1 MRAEPPPGV
10 RRSLAHPVVHR
21 IAERLRGR
29 EAVSLADESG
39 ARRAAVALI
48 LRVNAEEAPELL
60 LIQRATYEG
69 DPWSGQVGL
78 PGGRQEPGDTSL
90 EATAVRETCEETGI
104 DLACDGWLIGRLDDL
119 KPGTVTLPRLII
131 TPFVFVLGGEVTIV
145 LSPEL
150 AEAFWVPLAALQEP
164 AASQEV
170 VLELPSGPRRVT
182 GFRHAGYTIWGLTE
196 RILRQ
201 LLALSGPA

>member
-1 MRAEPPPGV
+1 VVDRPP
-10 RRSLAHPVVHR
+10 R
-21 IAERLRGR
+21 
-29 EAVSLADESG
+29 
-39 ARRAAVALI
+39 
-48 LRVNAEEAPELL
+48 
-60 LIQRATYEG
+60 
-69 DPWSGQVGL
+69 
-78 PGGRQEPGDTSL
+78 
-90 EATAVRETCEETGI
+90 
-104 DLACDGWLIGRLDDL
+104 
-119 KPGTVTLPRLII
+119 RLII

-182 GFRHAGYTIWGLTE
+182 GFHHAGYTIWGLTE

-201 LLALSGPA
+201 LLALSAPA